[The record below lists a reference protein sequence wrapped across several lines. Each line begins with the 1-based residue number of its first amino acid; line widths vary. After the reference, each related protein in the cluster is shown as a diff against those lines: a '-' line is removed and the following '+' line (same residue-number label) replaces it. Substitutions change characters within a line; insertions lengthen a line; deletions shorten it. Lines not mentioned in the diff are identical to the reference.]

1 MLQAMGSQ
9 RVGHD
14 LATKQQQ
21 NSIKPSSRLSW
32 EWRFLRKTAM
42 FIVYDSPSLKYFYFE
57 KKMTQVD
64 EYILKIAFD
73 KKNQKLGSC
82 LQICNLPTGKT
93 A

>member
-1 MLQAMGSQ
+1 MLQAMESQ

-14 LATKQQQ
+14 LATKQQ
-21 NSIKPSSRLSW
+21 NSIKPSSQLSW
-32 EWRFLRKTAM
+32 EWRFLRKTSM

-73 KKNQKLGSC
+73 
-82 LQICNLPTGKT
+82 
-93 A
+93 